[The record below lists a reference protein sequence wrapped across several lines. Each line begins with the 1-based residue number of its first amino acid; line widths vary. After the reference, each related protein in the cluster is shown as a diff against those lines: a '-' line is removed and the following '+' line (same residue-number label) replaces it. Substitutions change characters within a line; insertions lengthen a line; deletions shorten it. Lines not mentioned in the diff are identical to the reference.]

1 MSLSNY
7 KALLKLILDRQSKN
21 TDDVF
26 SGKEDESKKKIIL
39 RKLFL
44 VFAFKI
50 TRIVIV
56 LFSIT
61 YFLGLLFYI
70 YSKHCNPPNIENTFI
85 TNYFKGQDLDNED
98 M

>member
-1 MSLSNY
+1 MSLGNY
-7 KALLKLILDRQSKN
+7 KALLKHILERQSKN

-50 TRIVIV
+50 TRIVFV

-70 YSKHCNPPNIENTFI
+70 YSKHCNPPSIENTFI
-85 TNYFKGQDLDNED
+85 TNYFTG
-98 M
+98 